1 MAATSL
7 VELGVAMGLAATLGL
22 VAAFLL
28 LKPRG
33 AHAGLRRRPRRRR
46 RDPPNRTRGGSGFS
60 LIELL
65 FAMGLA
71 ATVGLVAFAE
81 IGATLEQGRATAAA
95 RYLAARLQR
104 LRLEAVSRN
113 AHVALRF
120 EVVDGHYAFGTYV
133 DGNGDGVRT
142 ADIADGIDPQSGPSE
157 RLRDHFPTVDIG
169 AMPGVPGVDAGG
181 VAPGPDPVRLG
192 ASDMAVFTPLG
203 TATSGTIYILGAGRL
218 QLAVR
223 VYGETGRTRAL
234 RFNSTT
240 AQWIPLAG
248 Q

>member
-7 VELGVAMGLAATLGL
+7 VELGLAMG
-22 VAAFLL
+22 VAAALGVVTVFFLR
-28 LKPRG
+28 KPRP
-33 AHAGLRRRPRRRR
+33 HSSVRRRPRRRR
-46 RDPPNRTRGGSGFS
+46 RSPPSAGRTAAGFS
-60 LIELL
+60 LLELM
-65 FAMGLA
+65 FAMGIV

-81 IGATLEQGRATAAA
+81 IGAALEQGRATAAA

-113 AHVALRF
+113 THVALRF
-120 EVVDGHYAFGTYV
+120 EADNGRYGFATYV

-142 ADIADGIDPQSGPSE
+142 ADIVSGIDWQSGSLD
-157 RLRDHFPTVDIG
+157 RLSNHFPGVDIG
-169 AMPGVPGVDAGG
+169 ALPAAPAVDAGG
-181 VAPGPDPVRLG
+181 VAPGADPVRLG

-203 TATSGTIYILGAGRL
+203 TATSGSIYIRGAGSL

-223 VYGETGRTRAL
+223 IFGETGRTRVL
-234 RFNSTT
+234 RLNTTT
-240 AQWIPLAG
+240 AQWTPLAG

>member
-22 VAAFLL
+22 MAAFFL
-28 LKPRG
+28 LKSHNARS
-33 AHAGLRRRPRRRR
+33 GLRRRPRRRR
-46 RDPPNRTRGGSGFS
+46 RAPTSTRRAASGFT
-60 LIELL
+60 LVELL

-81 IGATLEQGRATAAA
+81 VGATLEQSRATAAA

-104 LRLEAVSRN
+104 LRLDAVTRN
-113 AHVALRF
+113 THVALRF
-120 EVVDGHYAFGTYV
+120 ELVDGEYAFTTYI

-142 ADIADGIDPQSGPSE
+142 ADIASGIDRQSGALE
-157 RLRDHFPTVDIG
+157 RLGDHFANVNIG
-169 AMPGVPGVDAGG
+169 ALPGVPAVDVGG
-181 VAPGPDPVRLG
+181 VAPGADPVRLG
-192 ASDMAVFTPLG
+192 AGNMAVFTPLG
-203 TATSGTIYILGAGRL
+203 TATSGTIYLLGAGRL

-223 VYGETGRTRAL
+223 VFGETGRTRAL
-234 RFNSTT
+234 RFNATSGQWTT
-240 AQWIPLAG
+240 IVG